1 MSANKKRSVLF
12 KVLKMSLTILVIL
25 LFVLIPALVIF
36 YFWASSGTQPRDKL
50 SEIITYTDKPEP
62 PQSQESQE
70 IFTVMTYN
78 IGYLSA
84 MTNNQPVKRP
94 GKSFFDKN
102 MEAFLRLLNETQP
115 DIIGLQE
122 VDFHSQRSHYVNQLK
137 TIAEKADYP
146 YSSLAIN
153 WDKRYLPF
161 PSWPP
166 SLHFGRVL
174 SGQAVLSRW
183 PILSTER
190 IVLPKPG
197 STPFFYNAFYL
208 DRLIQVVKI
217 KIGRRNLVIL
227 NVHLDAID
235 RETRQ
240 DQAQRLLNI
249 YHSFKDDY
257 PVLLLGD
264 FNSIPPDAPQ
274 KKDFPD
280 EPVTDFRNDRT
291 IPFFLEDPGLKAA
304 DISTF
309 TFPTPSPT
317 RKLDYIFYTH
327 AQIELIKVFVPVITC
342 SDHLPTVMQFSLK

>member
-1 MSANKKRSVLF
+1 MSANKKKSVLF
-12 KVLKMSLTILVIL
+12 KVIKMSLTILAIM
-25 LFVLIPALVIF
+25 LFVLILAFVIF

-50 SEIITYTDKPEP
+50 SEIITYTDKPETP
-62 PQSQESQE
+62 AAQE
-70 IFTVMTYN
+70 IFKVMTYN
-78 IGYLSA
+78 MGYLSG

-94 GKSFFDKN
+94 GKAFFDKN
-102 MEAFLRLLNETQP
+102 TESFLQLLGEIQP
-115 DIIGLQE
+115 DIIGIQE
-122 VDFHSQRSHYVNQLK
+122 IDFHSKRSHYVNQLE
-137 TIAEKADYP
+137 TIAKKAGYP
-146 YSSLAIN
+146 YAAKAIN

-161 PSWPP
+161 PYWPL

-190 IVLPKPG
+190 IVLPKPK

-208 DRLIQVVKI
+208 DRLIQMVKI
-217 KIGRRNLVIL
+217 KIGDSNLIIL

-235 RETRQ
+235 RETREE
-240 DQAQRLLNI
+240 QAKRLLNI
-249 YHSFKDDY
+249 YRSYKDDY
-257 PVLLLGD
+257 PVLLMGD
-264 FNSIPPDAPQ
+264 FNSIPPDAPR

-304 DISTF
+304 DINTF
-309 TFPTPSPT
+309 TFPTDSPT

-327 AQIELIKVFVPVITC
+327 DKIRLIKVFVPNIAS

>member
-1 MSANKKRSVLF
+1 MSTKKRSVLS
-12 KVLKMSLTILVIL
+12 KVLKMSLTILAIL
-25 LFVLIPALVIF
+25 LFVLTLAFVIF
-36 YFWASSGTQPRDKL
+36 YYWASSGTQPRDKL
-50 SEIITYTDKPEP
+50 SEIFTYTDTPGP
-62 PQSQESQE
+62 PVTQE

-78 IGYLSA
+78 TGYLSG

-94 GKSFFDKN
+94 GKAFFDKN
-102 MEAFLRLLNETQP
+102 LETFLQLLEEIQP
-115 DIIGLQE
+115 DVIGVQE
-122 VDFHSQRSHYVNQLK
+122 IDFYSKRSHYVNQLE
-137 TIAEKADYP
+137 TIAKKAGYP
-146 YSSLAIN
+146 YAAKAIN

-161 PSWPP
+161 PYWPL

-190 IVLPKPG
+190 IVLQKPK
-197 STPFFYNAFYL
+197 STPFYYNAFYL

-217 KIGRRNLVIL
+217 KIGGRGLIIL
-227 NVHLDAID
+227 NVHLDAFD
-235 RETRQ
+235 RETREN
-240 DQAQRLLNI
+240 QAKRMLNI

-257 PVLLLGD
+257 PVLLMGD

-291 IPFFLEDPGLKAA
+291 IQFFLEDPGLKAA
-304 DISTF
+304 DITTF
-309 TFPTPSPT
+309 TFPTDSPT

-327 AQIELIKVFVPVITC
+327 NKIELIKVSVPNIDS
-342 SDHLPTVMQFSLK
+342 SDHLPTVIQFSLK

>member
-1 MSANKKRSVLF
+1 
-12 KVLKMSLTILVIL
+12 MSLTILAIL
-25 LFVLIPALVIF
+25 LFVLFLAFVIF

-50 SEIITYTDKPEP
+50 SEIITYTDTPEP
-62 PQSQESQE
+62 PGTQE

-78 IGYLSA
+78 IGYLSG

-94 GKSFFDKN
+94 DKAFFDKN
-102 MEAFLRLLNETQP
+102 METFFQLLEEIQP
-115 DIIGLQE
+115 DVIGVQE
-122 VDFHSQRSHYVNQLK
+122 IDIHSQRSHYVNQLE
-137 TIAEKADYP
+137 TIAEKAGYK
-146 YSSLAIN
+146 YAAKAIN

-161 PSWPP
+161 PYWPP

-190 IVLPKPG
+190 FVLQKPK
-197 STPFFYNAFYL
+197 SKPFYYNTFYL

-217 KIGRRNLVIL
+217 KIGGRNLVLL
-227 NVHLDAID
+227 NAHLDAFD
-235 RETRQ
+235 RENREN
-240 DQAQRLLNI
+240 QAKRLLKI

-257 PVLLLGD
+257 PVLLIGD
-264 FNSIPPDAPQ
+264 FNSIPPDAPR

-291 IPFFLEDPGLKAA
+291 IQFFLENPGLKAA
-304 DISTF
+304 DINTF
-309 TFPTPSPT
+309 TFPTDSPT

-327 AQIELIKVFVPVITC
+327 DKIELIKVFVPNLDS
-342 SDHLPTVMQFSLK
+342 SDHLPMVIQFSLK